1 MKKEY
6 TYIPF
11 TKEMKKEYTIL
22 TPNMLTIQLE
32 LLLQVIRNEG
42 YNVELL
48 ETSGPQITE
57 LGLKYTHNDTCYP
70 ALLVIGQFL
79 DALKSGKYDENK
91 VALIM
96 FQTGGGCRAS
106 NYIFL
111 IRKAL
116 EKAGYGHVPVISLNF
131 KGLENHPGFKIGV
144 PVLYRMFH
152 ALLCGDLLMSL
163 VNQCRPYEITPGQ
176 SEALA
181 RQYTKEI
188 ADSMKQDGISFSKVK
203 VWYRKILADF
213 AAIPRRKENRVKVGV
228 VGEIYVKFSPLGNN
242 NLNDFL
248 VSEGAEVVV
257 PGLMDFFLY
266 TLYNSLINYE
276 HYGKGKKTYPIMKA
290 TFRFLCKKQA
300 ELIQI
305 VRDDGRFTAS
315 TPFTHTIDL
324 VQGYID
330 CGVQMGEGWLL
341 PAEMLELYD
350 SGVPNIV
357 CAQPFGCLPN
367 HICGKGM
374 MKPLRDRNP
383 DMNIVA
389 VDYDPGASRVNQ
401 ENRIKLMLA
410 NAREKQGNI
419 HAEDR
424 TESVSKAPATT
435 H

>member
-1 MKKEY
+1 MEKEY

-11 TKEMKKEYTIL
+11 TKEMKKDYTIL
-22 TPNMLTIQLE
+22 TPNMLTLQLE

-116 EKAGYGHVPVISLNF
+116 EKAGYAHVPVISLNL
-131 KGLENHPGFKIGV
+131 KGLENHPGFKISV
-144 PVLYRMFH
+144 PILYRMFH

-163 VNQCRPYEITPGQ
+163 VNQCRPYEVVPGQ

-181 RQYTKEI
+181 RRYAKEI
-188 ADSMKQDGISFSKVK
+188 ADSMKHNGISFSKVK
-203 VWYRKILADF
+203 TWYRKILADF
-213 AAIPRRKENRVKVGV
+213 AAIERRKENRIKVGV

-300 ELIQI
+300 ELIAI
-305 VRDDGRFTAS
+305 VREDGHFTPS

-410 NAREKQGNI
+410 NAREKQRNI
-419 HAEDR
+419 RAEDH
-424 TESVSKAPATT
+424 TESPALL